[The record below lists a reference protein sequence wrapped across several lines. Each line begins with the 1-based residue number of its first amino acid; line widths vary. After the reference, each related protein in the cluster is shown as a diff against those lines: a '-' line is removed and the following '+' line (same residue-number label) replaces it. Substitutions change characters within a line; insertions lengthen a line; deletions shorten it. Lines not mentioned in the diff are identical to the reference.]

1 MSENESNVAILFS
14 RKMYGKE
21 SMSYFQNKLMFGHF
35 IEIDRCLLHFSFV
48 EIIASASMESAA
60 AAQDVGSC

>member
-1 MSENESNVAILFS
+1 MNLTLLYSLAEKCMAKKICV
-14 RKMYGKE
+14 